1 MSFSDETLMAYAD
14 GELEP
19 ALAARV
25 EEAMRADPRVEE
37 AVRRHRALRAD
48 VFAAFAGVLDEP
60 VPERLQPGAAP
71 ATATEPADQPASKP
85 VSAPVADAGGA
96 TVHSLEARRAA
107 RQASAARPEPV
118 RPRWGALAASLAVGV
133 LAGALGWQAFDNTGQ
148 APFGRRGG
156 AMVAQGELAD
166 ALSQR
171 LAAEPAQADAVRLG
185 VSFRDR
191 DGAYCRSFMLGTTGG
206 FACRQGGEWRI
217 PVMAQAEHEQ
227 AGAYRQAGS
236 ALPAAVLDA
245 IDQRIAGG
253 TLDAPAERAARDRG
267 WPGGK

>member
-37 AVRRHRALRAD
+37 AVRRHRALRGD

-60 VPERLQPGAAP
+60 VPARLQPGAAP
-71 ATATEPADQPASKP
+71 VP
-85 VSAPVADAGGA
+85 DAGGA

-107 RQASAARPEPV
+107 RQAQAARPAPA

-133 LAGALGWQAFDNTGQ
+133 LAGALGWQAFDNAGQ

-166 ALSQR
+166 ALSHR

-217 PVMAQAEHEQ
+217 PVMAQAEQAQ

>member
-60 VPERLQPGAAP
+60 VPARLQPGAAP
-71 ATATEPADQPASKP
+71 ATATEPVSRP
-85 VSAPVADAGGA
+85 VPVPVADAAAA
-96 TVHSLEARRAA
+96 TVHSLDARRAA
-107 RQASAARPEPV
+107 RQAQAAHPAPV

-133 LAGALGWQAFDNTGQ
+133 LAGALGWQAFDNAGQ
-148 APFGRRGG
+148 APFARRGG

-166 ALSQR
+166 ALSHR

-191 DGAYCRSFMLGTTGG
+191 EGAYCRSFMLGTTGG

-217 PVMAQAEHEQ
+217 PVMAQAEQAQ

>member
-19 ALAARV
+19 AQAAMV
-25 EEAMRADPRVEE
+25 EEAMRADPAVEE

-48 VFAAFAGVLDEP
+48 VFAAFAGVLGEP
-60 VPERLQPGAAP
+60 VPERLQPAPSPAPVPAP
-71 ATATEPADQPASKP
+71 AP
-85 VSAPVADAGGA
+85 VSDAGGA

-107 RQASAARPEPV
+107 RQAQAARPASAG
-118 RPRWGALAASLAVGV
+118 PRWGALAASLAVGV
-133 LAGALGWQAFDNTGQ
+133 LAGALGWQAFDAGQ
-148 APFGRRGG
+148 SPFARRGG

-171 LAAEPAQADAVRLG
+171 LAAEPAAADAVRLG
-185 VSFRDR
+185 VSFRDK

-217 PVMAQAEHEQ
+217 PVLAQGEHEQ

-236 ALPAAVLDA
+236 AMPAAVLDA

-253 TLDAPAERAARDRG
+253 TLDAPAERTARDRG

>member
-37 AVRRHRALRAD
+37 AVRRHRALRGD

-60 VPERLQPGAAP
+60 VPARLQPVAAP
-71 ATATEPADQPASKP
+71 ATATEPASKP
-85 VSAPVADAGGA
+85 VSAPVADAGTA

-107 RQASAARPEPV
+107 RQAQAARPAPA

-133 LAGALGWQAFDNTGQ
+133 LAGALGWQAFDNAGQ

-166 ALSQR
+166 ALSHR

-217 PVMAQAEHEQ
+217 PVMAQAEQAQ

>member
-71 ATATEPADQPASKP
+71 VSASASASAP
-85 VSAPVADAGGA
+85 VSAPVSDAGGA

-107 RQASAARPEPV
+107 RQAQAVRPAPA

-133 LAGALGWQAFDNTGQ
+133 LAGALGWQAFDNAGQ
-148 APFGRRGG
+148 APFARRGG

-166 ALSQR
+166 ALSHR

-191 DGAYCRSFMLGTTGG
+191 EGAYCRSFMLGTTGG

-217 PVMAQAEHEQ
+217 PVMAQAEQEQ

-236 ALPAAVLDA
+236 AMPAAVLDA

>member
-25 EEAMRADPRVEE
+25 EEAMRTDPRVEE

-60 VPERLQPGAAP
+60 VPERLQPTAV
-71 ATATEPADQPASKP
+71 ATP
-85 VSAPVADAGGA
+85 VSASVSDAGGA

-107 RQASAARPEPV
+107 RAQAARPAPAG
-118 RPRWGALAASLAVGV
+118 PRWGALAASLAVGV
-133 LAGALGWQAFDNTGQ
+133 LAGALGWRAFDAGES
-148 APFGRRGG
+148 PFARSGG

-166 ALSQR
+166 ALSHR
-171 LAAEPAQADAVRLG
+171 LAAEPVGGDAVRLG

-191 DGAYCRSFMLGTTGG
+191 DGAYCRSFLLGTTGG
-206 FACRQGGEWRI
+206 FACRQGGQWRI
-217 PVMAQAEHEQ
+217 PVLAQAERQQGEER

-236 ALPAAVLDA
+236 AMPAAVLDA
-245 IDQRIAGG
+245 IDQRITGG

-267 WPGGK
+267 WAGGK

>member
-37 AVRRHRALRAD
+37 AVQRHRALRAD
-48 VFAAFAGVLDEP
+48 VFSAFAGVLDEP
-60 VPERLQPGAAP
+60 VPARLRPAATPAAAP
-71 ATATEPADQPASKP
+71 APAAAAPP
-85 VSAPVADAGGA
+85 VSAPVSDPGGA

-107 RQASAARPEPV
+107 RTPPARPAPAA
-118 RPRWGALAASLAVGV
+118 PRWGALAASLAVGV
-133 LAGALGWQAFDNTGQ
+133 LVGALGWQALDAGQ
-148 APFGRRGG
+148 PPFARHGG

-166 ALSQR
+166 ALSHR
-171 LAAEPAQADAVRLG
+171 LAAEPVAADAVRLG

-206 FACRQGGEWRI
+206 FACRQGDQWRI
-217 PVMAQAEHEQ
+217 PVLAQAEQEQ
-227 AGAYRQAGS
+227 GQEAAGAYRQAGS
-236 ALPAAVLDA
+236 AMPAAVLDA
-245 IDQRIAGG
+245 IDGRIAGG